1 MGVISPGFESEDE
14 MVYKGFRR
22 EIYRINRNI
31 YILTRA
37 WRYRFLHS
45 AAATTRSYLEYRHRL
60 SWPLRQSVKKKDG
73 AQRWDTEGPNDPADR

>member
-1 MGVISPGFESEDE
+1 MRPGMMGVISPGFESEDE

-37 WRYRFLHS
+37 
-45 AAATTRSYLEYRHRL
+45 
-60 SWPLRQSVKKKDG
+60 
-73 AQRWDTEGPNDPADR
+73 